1 MVISS
6 LFIETVPGKAA
17 NAAKVLERL
26 KGVEIHHIE
35 KDYKIVLTLEAETI
49 DDSCHTS
56 EKFKFVDGV
65 LLVCLVYHYFGEDEH
80 LEAAQGT

>member
-6 LFIETVPGKAA
+6 LFIETVPGNAA

-35 KDYKIVLTLEAETI
+35 NDYKIVLTLEAETI
-49 DDSCHTS
+49 DESFQISD
-56 EKFKFVDGV
+56 KFKLVAGV
-65 LLVCLVYHYFGEDEH
+65 VLVCLVYHYFGEDEH
-80 LEAAQGT
+80 LKAVQGT